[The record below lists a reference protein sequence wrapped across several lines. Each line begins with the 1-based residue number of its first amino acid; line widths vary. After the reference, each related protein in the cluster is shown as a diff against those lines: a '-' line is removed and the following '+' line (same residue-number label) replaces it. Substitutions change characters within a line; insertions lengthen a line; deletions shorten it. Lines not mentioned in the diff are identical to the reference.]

1 MTSPTCNRIAG
12 RHASG
17 VVGVEII
24 IVREPCA

>member
-1 MTSPTCNRIAG
+1 MTTPTRNRFAG

-24 IVREPCA
+24 IVGEPRA